1 MSKLTELMNKH
12 FFPVAYVA
20 MASFVLL
27 ATYNRIANEFESDP
41 LTIEASERTELF
53 TLSSGEVFEFWRE
66 ICVHKNMVITV
77 HREFYNLDTADRYM
91 MPSINYGAKEDDGCF
106 DVRFL
111 SDVPRNMDAGMY
123 LYRPVLIYA
132 VNENKTIAKPA
143 PPVKVEIIE

>member
-1 MSKLTELMNKH
+1 MSRIKNFTDSH
-12 FFPVAYVA
+12 FFTIAYVLIA
-20 MASFVLL
+20 VFVVMAGVK
-27 ATYNRIANEFESDP
+27 RIVNELENDP